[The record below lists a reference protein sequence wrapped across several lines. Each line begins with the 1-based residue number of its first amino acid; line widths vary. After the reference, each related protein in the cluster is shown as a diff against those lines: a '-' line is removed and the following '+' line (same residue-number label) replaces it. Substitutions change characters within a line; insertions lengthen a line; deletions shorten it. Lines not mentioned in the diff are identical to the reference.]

1 MAKHPLSLKNLT
13 RFDFSREK
21 MAAFNA
27 AWAAREQAYK
37 DKYGDKWQEQ
47 MDADYERNQDIER
60 RRWFNTRIYN
70 IGQLRI
76 FPTDRFTPADEA
88 DFERRLHEVYG
99 DQYDTLISDRVR
111 RDPRVAE
118 LLIQEA
124 IRTGKWDVLPDE
136 LQPAYH
142 ERVDKMP

>member
-1 MAKHPLSLKNLT
+1 MAEHPLSLKNLT

-47 MDADYERNQDIER
+47 MDADYERDRCIR
-60 RRWFNTRIYN
+60 WRRWVNGRIYT

-76 FPTDRFTPADEA
+76 FPTDRFSPEKEA
-88 DFERRLHEVYG
+88 YFEQRLHEVYG
-99 DQYDTLISDRVR
+99 DQYDALISHRIR
-111 RDPRVAE
+111 KDPRVAE
-118 LLIQEA
+118 LLIQDA
-124 IRTGKWDVLPDE
+124 IRTGEWELLPDE
-136 LQPAYH
+136 LHPAYH

>member
-1 MAKHPLSLKNLT
+1 
-13 RFDFSREK
+13 

>member
-1 MAKHPLSLKNLT
+1 MAEHPLRLKNLT